1 MAQIT
6 DLYIY
11 PVKSLKGIALT
22 EAKTAK
28 RGLEF
33 DREWMVTDNNY
44 NFISQRE
51 VELMTT
57 IETDIDSH
65 SLILTSNNHK
75 VLKIPIDS
83 KRSNK
88 VKVKVWDDF
97 CDAFDEGDE
106 ASRWL
111 TDGLGMYG
119 GSTLRLVRFDQ
130 KGERPVPKKYLHG
143 VHAESAFSD
152 QFPYLITSWESLS
165 KLNNGLLEN
174 DLLEVSM
181 NRFRPNIVIKGL
193 ANLETMTSYDLIG
206 KEVSYKFGL
215 RKPCKR
221 CKITTINQETGAIQN
236 PKEPLA
242 TLTKLK
248 FSEEANGAFFGQNAI
263 LLGNH
268 AILRV
273 GDFLELIPSA

>member
-11 PVKSLKGIALT
+11 PVKSLKGIALK
-22 EAKTAK
+22 EAQTAQ
-28 RGLEF
+28 RGLEY
-33 DREWMVTDNNY
+33 DREWMITDRDY

-51 VELMTT
+51 IELMTT
-57 IETDIDSH
+57 IETDIDSD
-65 SLILTSNNHK
+65 SLILTSNNQK
-75 VLKIPIDS
+75 TLKIPLDS
-83 KRSNK
+83 SSSKK
-88 VKVKVWDDF
+88 VRAVVWDDL

-111 TDGLGMYG
+111 TEVLGTFR
-119 GSTLRLVRFDQ
+119 GSELRLVRFDQ

-165 KLNNGLLEN
+165 SLNNGLSEN
-174 DLLEVSM
+174 DSFEVSM
-181 NRFRPNIVIKGL
+181 NRFRPNIVVKGL
-193 ANLETMTSYDLIG
+193 PNVEMMTSSNLVCEKSGYQ
-206 KEVSYKFGL
+206 FGL

-221 CKITTINQETGAIQN
+221 CKITTIDQETGAIEN

-242 TLTKLK
+242 TLAMLK
-248 FSEEANGAFFGQNAI
+248 FSEEENGAFFGQNAI
-263 LLGNH
+263 LLSEH
-268 AILRV
+268 AVLGV
-273 GDFLELIPSA
+273 GDLLEIS

>member
-11 PVKSLKGIALT
+11 PVKSLKGIALK
-22 EAKTAK
+22 EAQTAQ

-33 DREWMVTDNNY
+33 DREWMVTDQDY

-51 VELMTT
+51 IELMTT
-57 IETDIDSH
+57 IETDIDSD
-65 SLILTSNNHK
+65 SLILTSNNQK
-75 VLKIPIDS
+75 TLKIPLDS
-83 KRSNK
+83 SSSKK
-88 VKVKVWDDF
+88 VRAVVWDDL

-111 TDGLGMYG
+111 TEVLGTFR
-119 GSTLRLVRFDQ
+119 GSALRLVRFDQ
-130 KGERPVPKKYLHG
+130 KGERLVPKKYLHG

-165 KLNNGLLEN
+165 RLNTGLSEN
-174 DLLEVSM
+174 DSFEVSM
-181 NRFRPNIVIKGL
+181 NRFRPNIVVKEL
-193 ANLETMTSYDLIG
+193 PNVEMMTSSNLVCEKSGYQ
-206 KEVSYKFGL
+206 FGL

-221 CKITTINQETGAIQN
+221 CKITTIDQETGAIEN

-242 TLTKLK
+242 TLAKLN
-248 FSEEANGAFFGQNAI
+248 FSEETNGAFFGQNAI
-263 LLGNH
+263 LLSEH
-268 AILRV
+268 AVLRV
-273 GDFLELIPSA
+273 GDLLEIA